1 MLAKSFA
8 PAVLWFAVAFLF
20 GGCSTDYYT
29 YTGPEI
35 YQGTGGAAKNVDGID
50 IWLVGTPLRKFKIIG
65 YITDSRPGGAIPMA
79 MRNSDLATVAK
90 KNGGDGILI
99 KGDQANFLGTYSTGN
114 AMAFSNGNLT
124 TATGSSVSVPII
136 RREGQYFVIKYL
148 N

>member
-8 PAVLWFAVAFLF
+8 SAMRLFAVAFLF
-20 GGCSTDYYT
+20 EGCSTDYYT

-35 YQGTGGAAKNVDGID
+35 YQGTGGAAKNVDGIN
-50 IWLVGTPLRKFKIIG
+50 IWLVGTLLRKFKIIG
-65 YITDSRPGGAIPMA
+65 YITDSRPGGPIPMA

-124 TATGSSVSVPII
+124 TATGSSVSMPMI
-136 RREGQYFVIKYL
+136 RQEGQYFVIKYL